1 MTGKGGCQSVP
12 VLEGEAAVREYMQ
25 FALQTAGYKVIEA
38 TDMDTAMEIARA
50 HEGAI
55 DVLLADEFCGRIR
68 DSARC

>member
-1 MTGKGGCQSVP
+1 
-12 VLEGEAAVREYMQ
+12 MQ